1 MSHTKIQ
8 KARELQDLIHVHWK
22 NNHILS
28 FDRKLFFFL
37 YKKNNKLLNIITTN
51 NKGKINSFL
60 GFIPMFKYNNIDKN
74 KDVCFLALW
83 FKGQN
88 ANHLDVIL
96 KFKRLIS
103 LKKWEAVCVIGINK
117 KVSEIYKRFHFK
129 IKKMSHY
136 YEKTSQP
143 KVLSQNSIL
152 SVNSLRNIDFKK
164 YSNYKNEKYFINKYL
179 KNPFYKYFLYRIN
192 NKENT
197 NYFISRIILLKTSN
211 LKIFRIIDFIG
222 DINVLLEFKSEINNI
237 AHKLNCDYFDF
248 LIGGDLNYNNFCK

>member
-1 MSHTKIQ
+1 M
-8 KARELQDLIHVHWK
+8 HWK

-152 SVNSLRNIDFKK
+152 SVNSLRNIDFK
-164 YSNYKNEKYFINKYL
+164 I
-179 KNPFYKYFLYRIN
+179 
-192 NKENT
+192 
-197 NYFISRIILLKTSN
+197 
-211 LKIFRIIDFIG
+211 
-222 DINVLLEFKSEINNI
+222 
-237 AHKLNCDYFDF
+237 
-248 LIGGDLNYNNFCK
+248 